1 MVYNRFSQ
9 HDTPMNFDTQ
19 VRRLSS
25 LEERIATLTTQKE
38 TLRDQIGAQME
49 TQNLKKVETLYGY
62 VQVKEQEVFDFSQFP
77 EVAAAALELKRVTEL
92 VKAKVKAA
100 EFAAVVAKAPSTTKK
115 TFAFYRNKAVS
126 ARAQKGRVYVA
137 TIHNP
142 NKKQMVKN

>member
-1 MVYNRFSQ
+1 V
-9 HDTPMNFDTQ
+9 NFEIQ
-19 VRRLSS
+19 VRRLAS

-38 TLRDQIGAQME
+38 TLRDRIGAEMGTE
-49 TQNLKKVETLYGY
+49 NLKKVETLYGY

-77 EVAAAALELKRVTEL
+77 EVAAAALELRRVTEL
-92 VKAKVKAA
+92 AKAKVKAA
-100 EFAAVVAKAPSTTKK
+100 ELAAIEAKAPSTTKK

-142 NKKQMVKN
+142 NKRALAAQSN